1 MLPGFAWL
9 SAAAQT
15 AASADPAPDTSA
27 PTGPPTNASA
37 YAYAGDRVG
46 VQWTNGDSTAETEIA
61 RTGATT
67 VQPTAR
73 EFIVPATE
81 TAYQTGQT
89 DRCYWWVRHRKNGQ
103 YTVWVIA
110 LHELGCTVDSDG
122 GGDLV

>member
-1 MLPGFAWL
+1 MLPLFVGL
-9 SAAAQT
+9 GAATET
-15 AASADPAPDTSA
+15 AASADPEPDTSP

-37 YAYAGDRVG
+37 YVYAGDRVG

-61 RTGATT
+61 RTTAALL
-67 VQPTAR
+67 QPTAR
-73 EFIVPATE
+73 EFVVPATE

-122 GGDLV
+122 GGILL